1 MPPRRRLEADL
12 GWEHPTSLWAAV
24 HLAAVL
30 QARALA
36 RAEGGA
42 AGAGGS
48 GSEQGSSSSAA
59 AEQWAAAERGFR
71 RAHDAQRRVLGE
83 SHPDTLESAWR
94 LGELLARR
102 GAAAAP
108 GLDVGESGGSAAE
121 AVTLLRHA
129 AERQAEVLGCD
140 HHRTLRSRLSLAEAM
155 LAAEGGRPAAGSGR
169 GGPAAAAATI
179 AGVLEGLEAALDAKH
194 PAIARAREVA
204 SRLGGAAAALDEL
217 AAAPEGF
224 DAQAL
229 LDDVQSKNPHA
240 AVLAL
245 LPRGGCEDPIG
256 PTTSPAG
263 LGVSSAAV
271 EQLNAA
277 FFSGEEA
284 GAIALCGRELRVTE
298 RVEDGAHFLVVLASA
313 DGGGGYA
320 EYTQRGVLL
329 ALYDAGMNAEIARQ
343 LATGVQEYVVGEG
356 G

>member
-1 MPPRRRLEADL
+1 VPPRRRLEADL

-36 RAEGGA
+36 RAERCA
-42 AGAGGS
+42 TGAGGS
-48 GSEQGSSSSAA
+48 GREQGSSSSAAA

-129 AERQAEVLGCD
+129 AERQAEVLGGD

-155 LAAEGGRPAAGSGR
+155 LAAEGGSGR
-169 GGPAAAAATI
+169 GGPAAAASTI

-329 ALYDAGMNAEIARQ
+329 ALYDAGMNAAIARQ